1 MTIVPEAV
9 KPDPVTVAKLA
20 QLGQLIR
27 DNQLVTAVIVFV
39 LWQAGAVAQGL
50 EIVGGIC

>member
-20 QLGQLIR
+20 QLGSLIR
-27 DNQLVTAVIVFV
+27 DNQLVTAVVVFV
-39 LWQAGAVAQGL
+39 LWQAGAISEGL
-50 EIVGGIC
+50 SFIGGIC